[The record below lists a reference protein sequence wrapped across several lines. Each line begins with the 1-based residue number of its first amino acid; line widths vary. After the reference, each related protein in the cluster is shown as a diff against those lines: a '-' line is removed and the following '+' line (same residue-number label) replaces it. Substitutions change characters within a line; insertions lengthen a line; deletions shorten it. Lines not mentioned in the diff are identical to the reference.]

1 MHDDTG
7 AAQAQHDFVAGVVEQ
22 WQRERPDLDSWPS
35 GIAGRILRLST
46 HIRRTGE
53 NLVAP
58 LGLSWETF
66 EMIAALRRQG
76 PPFAMNPTAIYK
88 SVLLTSGAMTARL
101 DRAEEAGLI
110 TRSSDPNDRRGTIV
124 SLTKKGKKLADEA
137 IALYFKNLGEIWGPL
152 GERDLAQVTQLLAAL
167 LAITESRTMTGS
179 QDGAVTERAKQ
190 PRGAETKSVR
200 RGKIQAAGATRTGL

>member
-1 MHDDTG
+1 MHDEAG
-7 AAQAQHDFVAGVVEQ
+7 AAQAHQDFVTGVVEQ

-46 HIRRTGE
+46 FIRRTGE

-88 SVLLTSGAMTARL
+88 SVMLTSGAMTARL

-110 TRSSDPNDRRGTIV
+110 TRSSDPNDRRGTII
-124 SLTKKGKKLADEA
+124 SLTKKGKKLADES
-137 IALYFKNLGEIWGPL
+137 IELYFKSLGEIWGPI
-152 GERDLAQVTQLLAAL
+152 GERGLAQVTQLLAAL
-167 LAITESRTMTGS
+167 LAITESRTKTGS
-179 QDGAVTERAKQ
+179 LEGSTTERAKL
-190 PRGAETKSVR
+190 PRGAETKSAR
-200 RGKIQAAGATRTGL
+200 RGKV